1 MSNDS
6 NKKISHKKKIQK
18 QKKIIRNVGII
29 FSLILI
35 LSSIVFDIFVYGV
48 NVLPTKYFL
57 PLVLVSNLFIVL
69 FSIVLI
75 KPKFRI
81 WFKIVVMI
89 ISMLLCII
97 FWIGCSYINKTYH
110 FMDKIRSQGMITETY
125 YVMVSKDSTYNKI
138 DDLKS
143 KQIGTFDEKIEIYDM
158 AISELKQRVDYESIE
173 YKSVL
178 EMSEELLDGNIDAI
192 IISAYHK
199 ESIEE
204 SLDNFKDDTKVIDTI
219 EVKVK
224 ETQLEHSDV
233 NVMEETFTIYV
244 SGIDQYGEI
253 STRSRSDVNM
263 LVTVNTKNHEILLT
277 SIPRDYYVQLHDT
290 IGYKDKLTHA
300 GIYGINMSVNTI
312 EDLLDVKIDYYVR
325 VNFSTLVD
333 VVDVIGGIDVY
344 SDKGFTPWTNQ
355 SIYIPEGN
363 VHMDGKM
370 ALAFARERYT
380 YQEGDRHRVQNQQ
393 DVITAI
399 IKKVSSST
407 TILTKYS
414 SLLDEL
420 SNSFETNIKT
430 STITTLMKHQLDK
443 MPSWTIKTYSLNGS
457 DAYNYTYS
465 AGMQELYVMIP
476 DEQTVAQAKT
486 YIDGMENGLTLKELG
501 LN

>member
-81 WFKIVVMI
+81 WFKIIVMI

-143 KQIGTFDEKIEIYDM
+143 KQIGAFDEKIEIYDM

-219 EVKVK
+219 EVQVK
-224 ETQLEHSDV
+224 ETQIKHSNV

-253 STRSRSDVNM
+253 STRVVAM
-263 LVTVNTKNHEILLT
+263 LIC
-277 SIPRDYYVQLHDT
+277 
-290 IGYKDKLTHA
+290 
-300 GIYGINMSVNTI
+300 
-312 EDLLDVKIDYYVR
+312 
-325 VNFSTLVD
+325 
-333 VVDVIGGIDVY
+333 
-344 SDKGFTPWTNQ
+344 
-355 SIYIPEGN
+355 
-363 VHMDGKM
+363 
-370 ALAFARERYT
+370 
-380 YQEGDRHRVQNQQ
+380 
-393 DVITAI
+393 
-399 IKKVSSST
+399 
-407 TILTKYS
+407 
-414 SLLDEL
+414 
-420 SNSFETNIKT
+420 
-430 STITTLMKHQLDK
+430 
-443 MPSWTIKTYSLNGS
+443 
-457 DAYNYTYS
+457 
-465 AGMQELYVMIP
+465 
-476 DEQTVAQAKT
+476 
-486 YIDGMENGLTLKELG
+486 
-501 LN
+501 